1 MQSVGNSRGAV
12 PDPWRYCHSEL
23 DSEFMADAVLI
34 GEPAS
39 TIRGEDTFCGR
50 SGRGVGQV
58 HFSFTMEFVGARSF
72 WIFSLAA
79 DDQRQGSH

>member
-1 MQSVGNSRGAV
+1 
-12 PDPWRYCHSEL
+12 
-23 DSEFMADAVLI
+23 MADAVLI

-50 SGRGVGQV
+50 SGRGAGQV

-79 DDQRQGSH
+79 DDQ